1 MGSQAMTR
9 AVAAIFLTAF
19 ATSDGFAH
27 SGGLDANGCHAGSKP
42 YHCHRAPSEMVGNRL
57 RCDLGS
63 RSKECIGS
71 SSYSTSSSTRTS
83 TYNPKTA
90 SPTRSNPYAQKAI
103 AYSSV
108 STDLVLNIQRRLETL
123 GVYGGPIDGI
133 MGPRTAL
140 AIDVFKIKSGLPLD
154 SQLDGETMQAMG
166 LE

>member
-1 MGSQAMTR
+1 MTKT
-9 AVAAIFLTAF
+9 VAAILLAAF

-71 SSYSTSSSTRTS
+71 SSYSTSSSVRTS
-83 TYNPKTA
+83 PGDARA
-90 SPTRSNPYAQKAI
+90 SSPPQSNPYSAKAMS
-103 AYSSV
+103 YSSV
-108 STDLVLNIQRRLETL
+108 SSEVVLNIQRRLETL

-133 MGPRTAL
+133 MGPQTAL

-154 SQLDGETMQAMG
+154 SQLNGETLQAMG

>member
-1 MGSQAMTR
+1 MSR
-9 AVAAIFLTAF
+9 AAAVLLLAAF
-19 ATSDGFAH
+19 FTSDGFAH

-63 RSKECIGS
+63 RSRECIGN
-71 SSYSTSSSTRTS
+71 SSYSSSSSVRTS
-83 TYNPKTA
+83 PGNARATLPK
-90 SPTRSNPYAQKAI
+90 RSNPYSAKAMT
-103 AYSSV
+103 YSSV
-108 STDLVLNIQRRLETL
+108 SSEVVLNIQRRLETL

-133 MGPRTAL
+133 LGPQTAL

-154 SQLDGETMQAMG
+154 SQLDGETLQAMG

>member
-1 MGSQAMTR
+1 MTR
-9 AVAAIFLTAF
+9 AVAALLLAAF

-27 SGGLDANGCHAGSKP
+27 RGGSDANGCHAGSKP

-71 SSYSTSSSTRTS
+71 SSYSTSPSVQTS
-83 TYNPKTA
+83 PGNA
-90 SPTRSNPYAQKAI
+90 RDVSPTRSNSYSAKAMT
-103 AYSSV
+103 YSSV
-108 STDLVLNIQRRLETL
+108 SSEVVLSIQRRLGTL

-133 MGPRTAL
+133 MGPQTAL

-154 SQLDGETMQAMG
+154 SQLNGETLQTMG